1 MQKLDMMISNDNID
15 AEFDTLKQIEH
26 KKYFD
31 YRITEQASMKDASY
45 KRMLPGDVIAFP
57 TFKSEQENEH
67 VLDTKNLC
75 CSSLALLKKNDPF
88 MYYSIKDVKKME
100 LSDEEPDMS
109 SLNLDSKSPTKC
121 NSSKKLDSHRYVR
134 RRTRI
139 SYERYIDLSLD
150 SLDEIHG
157 PSKKK
162 QRPSS
167 PDVEEFELLYKYAF
181 DMSGVASSSQR

>member
-1 MQKLDMMISNDNID
+1 MQKPDMMISNDNID
-15 AEFDTLKQIEH
+15 TEFDTFDQIEH

-31 YRITEQASMKDASY
+31 YHILEQASMKDASY

-57 TFKSEQENEH
+57 TFKSEQEDEH

-88 MYYSIKDVKKME
+88 MYYSIKEVKKME

-109 SLNLDSKSPTKC
+109 SLNLDSKSPMKC
-121 NSSKKLDSHRYVR
+121 KKLDSQRYVR

-181 DMSGVASSSQR
+181 DMPGVASSSQR

>member
-1 MQKLDMMISNDNID
+1 
-15 AEFDTLKQIEH
+15 
-26 KKYFD
+26 
-31 YRITEQASMKDASY
+31 
-45 KRMLPGDVIAFP
+45 
-57 TFKSEQENEH
+57 
-67 VLDTKNLC
+67 
-75 CSSLALLKKNDPF
+75 
-88 MYYSIKDVKKME
+88 MYYSIKEVKKME

-109 SLNLDSKSPTKC
+109 SLNLDSKSPMKC
-121 NSSKKLDSHRYVR
+121 KKLDSQRYVR